1 MRLEKVACPIFSK
14 LDIMLVC
21 CYSKS
26 IHLNIRHS
34 SFAGLRTQNEFAYS
48 KCVVRTRARAC
59 AFSPQCNLFSGV
71 QLVWNTVTRL
81 RPPIFASSSTKRLFC
96 YETCTFLFPLLTFI
110 SHTRISTLGQDCSSK
125 CIRQSKY
132 TYIYNMLVY
141 IRTHIGVCTRAS
153 S

>member
-1 MRLEKVACPIFSK
+1 M
-14 LDIMLVC
+14 DIILVC

-26 IHLNIRHS
+26 IHLNIGHS
-34 SFAGLRTQNEFAYS
+34 SLAGLRTQNEFAYS

-59 AFSPQCNLFSGV
+59 AFSPQCNLFSGD
-71 QLVWNTVTRL
+71 QLVWNTVRRL
-81 RPPIFASSSTKRLFC
+81 RLPIFASSSTKRLFC
-96 YETCTFLFPLLTFI
+96 YETCTFLFPLLTII

-141 IRTHIGVCTRAS
+141 RWTHVGVCTRAS